1 MCNDRGEVAL
11 VGVCCDAA
19 RWGWDDGITIA
30 CVRWCGGGETEEIE
44 LRLCRIVR
52 AGPPLVD
59 GGSGFTA
66 GVGGARER
74 EREREAFEV
83 KPTGEGE

>member
-1 MCNDRGEVAL
+1 MCKDNGEVAL

-30 CVRWCGGGETEEIE
+30 WVRWCGGGETEEIE
-44 LRLCRIVR
+44 LRLFRIVR
-52 AGPPLVD
+52 VGPPLVD

-66 GVGGARER
+66 GGAGARER
-74 EREREAFEV
+74 EREREAPN
-83 KPTGEGE
+83 PTGEGE